1 MPGTGANSNVSAA
14 RTASGSK
21 PVERAPVFT
30 PLSISA
36 PMVAPKG
43 KNVARAAD
51 KRAFLSGHPI
61 FGALEPELLDQ
72 LSSYAIPRSVKR
84 GATIFERGDSGT
96 ALFAICSG
104 TVKISAPS
112 AEGKGAVFNLI
123 SEGAIFGEIAV
134 LDGLPRTADATAL
147 TDCELM
153 VIERRD
159 FITLIRERAEFAVK
173 LIEVLCRRLRH
184 TTGQLEDVMFL
195 DLPGRLAKTLL
206 QAAKSSEPKSS
217 EHKSSEPK
225 SSEPKGSEPVP
236 GGQKVALTQRNLS
249 EMIGVSRESTN
260 KQLRAWE
267 KQKLIE
273 LQRGGIVILAPK
285 ALEAIAST
293 ARKE

>member
-1 MPGTGANSNVSAA
+1 
-14 RTASGSK
+14 
-21 PVERAPVFT
+21 
-30 PLSISA
+30 
-36 PMVAPKG
+36 MVAPKG

-84 GATIFERGDSGT
+84 GATLFERGDSGT

-217 EHKSSEPK
+217 EPKRSEAKGSEPK
-225 SSEPKGSEPVP
+225 SSEPKRSQAKGSEPVP

-267 KQKLIE
+267 KQKLIHLE
-273 LQRGGIVILAPK
+273 RGGIVILAPK

-293 ARKE
+293 ARKD

>member
-1 MPGTGANSNVSAA
+1 
-14 RTASGSK
+14 
-21 PVERAPVFT
+21 
-30 PLSISA
+30 
-36 PMVAPKG
+36 MVAPKAKG
-43 KNVARAAD
+43 VARSVD
-51 KRAFLSGHPI
+51 KRAFLRDHPI
-61 FGALEPELLDQ
+61 FGALQPELLNQ
-72 LSSYAIPRSVKR
+72 LSAYAIPRAVKR
-84 GATIFERGDSGT
+84 GTMIFARGDSGT
-96 ALFAICSG
+96 ALFAIASG

-159 FITLIRERAEFAVK
+159 FISLIRERAEFAVK

-195 DLPGRLAKTLL
+195 DLPGRLAKALL
-206 QAAKSSEPKSS
+206 QSAEGVAPAPADKGGGKQVAKKIL
-217 EHKSSEPK
+217 
-225 SSEPKGSEPVP
+225 
-236 GGQKVALTQRNLS
+236 LTQRNLS
-249 EMIGVSRESTN
+249 EMIGMSRESTN

-273 LQRGGIVILAPK
+273 LQRGGIVILAPA
-285 ALEAIAST
+285 ALETIAST
-293 ARKE
+293 ARKD